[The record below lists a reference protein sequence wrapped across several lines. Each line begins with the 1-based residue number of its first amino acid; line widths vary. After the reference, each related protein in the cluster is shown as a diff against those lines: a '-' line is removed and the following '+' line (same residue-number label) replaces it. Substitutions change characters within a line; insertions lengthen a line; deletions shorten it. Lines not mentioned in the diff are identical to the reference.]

1 MKKQLKKT
9 LPDDVNTMISYKNT
23 KLSTKFPVKDKTDF
37 QHKNNIVYHS
47 KCPIQGCHENYIG
60 EMNRHIVERVHNHN
74 NRDQNSNLLKHAHEK
89 HHTPVWENDFK
100 ILANHHQ
107 SNFKHKISESLYIRQ
122 LKPTLNAHEKLIPL
136 HLFN

>member
-47 KCPIQGCHENYIG
+47 KCPIQVCHENYIG

-74 NRDQNSNLLKHAHEK
+74 NRDQNSSLLKHAREK
-89 HHTPVWENDFK
+89 HHTHVCENNFK
-100 ILANHHQ
+100 ILANNYQ
-107 SNFKHKISESLYIRQ
+107 SNFQRKIVSLC
-122 LKPTLNAHEKLIPL
+122 T
-136 HLFN
+136 